1 MTLQITRARPIAVL
15 LHGLA
20 RRPRAMRGLADA
32 LDAAG
37 YNTHAIGY
45 PTLTASLVHAAG
57 PVKAQLCHQFA
68 DRPLFAV
75 THSMGGILIRYLR
88 DDRLLWK
95 RIVMLA
101 PPSQGSTIAR
111 TVRDAIGAAAFA
123 RLPAAHALST
133 DAPHTWPYPPAP
145 FAVIAGTRRPAGF
158 HPAGWLG
165 RLFLPADEP
174 SDGTV
179 LVRETRLPG
188 AAAFATVDAAHTA
201 IMDHPE
207 AQRLAIAFLRDG
219 AFPVP

>member
-1 MTLQITRARPIAVL
+1 MSDRPAVVL

-20 RRPRAMRGLADA
+20 RRPRAMRGVAAA
-32 LDAAG
+32 LEEAG
-37 YNTHAIGY
+37 YEPVAIGY
-45 PTLTASLVHAAG
+45 PTLTSSIEAAAAVVADRLV
-57 PVKAQLCHQFA
+57 QLG
-68 DRPLFAV
+68 DRPLYAV
-75 THSMGGILIRYLR
+75 THSMGGVLIRYLR
-88 DDRLLWK
+88 DDRVTWK

-101 PPSQGSTIAR
+101 PPSQGSAVAR
-111 TVRDAIGAAAFA
+111 AVQAAVGVDVFKQ
-123 RLPAAHALST
+123 LPAAAALGT
-133 DAPHTWPYPPAP
+133 TTPTAWPYPPAP

-219 AFPVP
+219 AFPAP